1 MRLAFGELHKT
12 LDGVRPWPSV
22 GVHQKQETARSL
34 GDSHVE
40 SCAVPGVPVQPDETD
55 LGEARPN
62 EVW

>member
-1 MRLAFGELHKT
+1 MRLALGELHKT

-40 SCAVPGVPVQPDETD
+40 SCAVPGVPVQLDETD
-55 LGEARPN
+55 PGEARPN
-62 EVW
+62 EV